1 MQKSA
6 NQALNLY
13 FYLAKF
19 APLNLLNIIMKLSQ
33 FKFDLPDSLI
43 AHNPAETRDEARLM
57 VLDRKTGAIEHKI
70 FKDILMKL
78 KMNEPLFSKT
88 ISIKINYFF

>member
-43 AHNPAETRDEARLM
+43 AHNPAETRDEIGRAH
-57 VLDRKTGAIEHKI
+57 V
-70 FKDILMKL
+70 
-78 KMNEPLFSKT
+78 
-88 ISIKINYFF
+88 